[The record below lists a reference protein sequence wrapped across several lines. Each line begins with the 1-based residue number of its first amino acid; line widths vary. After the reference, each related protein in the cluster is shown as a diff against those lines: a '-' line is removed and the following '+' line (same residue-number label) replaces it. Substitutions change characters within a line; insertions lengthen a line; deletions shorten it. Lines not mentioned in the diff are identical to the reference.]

1 MRLLLIRH
9 AEARGNAQHRMLG
22 QLDELLSPHG
32 VLQAQL
38 LGQWLS
44 QQSWRPTHLYC
55 SPLNRA
61 MMTLEMLVA
70 CHPEGD
76 DFPLIQTDEA
86 LLEIDSGIFQGLTW
100 QEAQEQHPE
109 LCEQLMNSQNVIPIP
124 GGETLSDCCD
134 RTYRFI
140 HTLYQTHQPSD
151 RVWVVTHGGI
161 LQYLIAAILD
171 TPMVWDINIGNTALF
186 EFEVTLP
193 PASQSKPNPQLCR
206 IHQFNECP
214 HLPRDQINSSGMG
227 KNLDA

>member
-9 AEARGNAQHRMLG
+9 AEAQGNAQHRMLG

-55 SPLNRA
+55 SPLKRA

-76 DFPLIQTDEA
+76 DFPPIQTDEA
-86 LLEIDSGIFQGLTW
+86 LLEIDNGIFQGLTW

-109 LCEQLMNSQNVIPIP
+109 LCEQLMNSQEVIPIP

-134 RTYRFI
+134 RTRRFI

-151 RVWVVTHGGI
+151 RAWVVTHGGI

-171 TPMVWDINIGNTALF
+171 THVDWSIKIGNTALF
-186 EFEVTLP
+186 EFEIALSSTSP
-193 PASQSKPNPQLCR
+193 SKPNPQLCR
-206 IHQFNECP
+206 IHRFNECP
-214 HLPRDQINSSGMG
+214 HLLGEQN
-227 KNLDA
+227 